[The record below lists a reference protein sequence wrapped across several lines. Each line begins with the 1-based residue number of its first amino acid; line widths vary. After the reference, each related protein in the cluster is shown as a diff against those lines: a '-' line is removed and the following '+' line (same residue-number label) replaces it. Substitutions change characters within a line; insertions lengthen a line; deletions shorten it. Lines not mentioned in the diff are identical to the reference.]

1 METKLLFE
9 LKYKTPIEWAH
20 QAVDGIDEFLQ
31 DHADAERKVSNMCLS
46 LIAKYPNRYEIIDEL
61 IQISIEE
68 LLHFKQVH
76 QLILDR
82 GSTLNGVFKKDPYIK
97 GLMPILR
104 SDSDLLFMDRLII
117 ASIAE
122 LRGSERF
129 ALIGEVTEDP
139 KIAKF
144 YKNLHIQ
151 ELEHIDSFIKM
162 AKVYFPE
169 KEVDSRVE
177 EILIKEAEV
186 TESLPWRCAIH

>member
-1 METKLLFE
+1 MEIFE
-9 LKYKTPIEWAH
+9 LKYKTPIEWAY
-20 QAVDGIDEFLQ
+20 QAVEGIDEFLQ

-46 LIAKYPNRYEIIDEL
+46 LIAKYPNRHEIIDEL
-61 IQISIEE
+61 IQIAVEE
-68 LLHFKQVH
+68 LLHFKQVY
-76 QLILDR
+76 QLITDR
-82 GSTLNGVFKKDPYIK
+82 GNTLNGVFQKDPYIK

-129 ALIGEVTEDP
+129 GLIGQVAEDP

-144 YKNLHIQ
+144 YKNLHLQ

-169 KEVDSRVE
+169 NEVDKRVE
-177 EILIKEAEV
+177 EILVKEAEV
-186 TESLPWRCAIH
+186 TQSLPWRCAIH